1 MEFLIEPL
9 RYSFMLRGLGGGILT
24 ALACAALSAFVVWR
38 GMSFMGDALAH
49 SVLPGI
55 VVAYILG
62 ISLFW
67 GALGAAV
74 LVVIGI
80 GLISRRGGLGEDAAI
95 GVVFAGFFALGI
107 LMLSKVATFSDL
119 SHILFGNILGVSSG
133 DLVIMAVVVAIVL
146 MGILLSY
153 KEILT
158 ASFDPAHASAIGLSP
173 ALVRY
178 LILTMLAL
186 TTVVAIQTVGVVL
199 VLALLVTPGAA
210 ASLVSRRLGRIIFLS
225 VIMAVI
231 ATVIG
236 FYASY
241 YADVASGPAIVLTLT
256 VMFVLCGVYS
266 VLRKKIRY

>member
-1 MEFLIEPL
+1 MF
-9 RYSFMLRGLGGGILT
+9 SSHSNFMVKYIR
-24 ALACAALSAFVVWR
+24 
-38 GMSFMGDALAH
+38 
-49 SVLPGI
+49 I
-55 VVAYILG
+55 VYTNQVYIKM
-62 ISLFW
+62 IQYDF
-67 GALGAAV
+67 
-74 LVVIGI
+74 
-80 GLISRRGGLGEDAAI
+80 AI
-95 GVVFAGFFALGI
+95 INLQSEV
-107 LMLSKVATFSDL
+107 KVATFSDL
-119 SHILFGNILGVSSG
+119 SHILFGNILGVSRG
-133 DLVIMAVVVAIVL
+133 DLIIMAVVVAIVL
-146 MGILLSY
+146 GGTALSY

-173 ALVRY
+173 ELVRY
-178 LILTMLAL
+178 IILTMLAL